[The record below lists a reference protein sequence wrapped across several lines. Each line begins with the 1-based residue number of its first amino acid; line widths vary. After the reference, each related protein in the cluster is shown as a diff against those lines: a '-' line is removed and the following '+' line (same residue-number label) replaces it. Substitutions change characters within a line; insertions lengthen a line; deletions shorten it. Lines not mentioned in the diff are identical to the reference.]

1 MDNLDASQKF
11 LFYSNNEGKQNI
23 QIYLQDETVWIT
35 QKGMSEVFDIDRS
48 VITKHLK
55 NIFESLELEEN
66 SVCAKIAH
74 TAEDGKKYNTNF
86 YNLDV
91 IISVGYRV
99 NSQKATQFRIWA
111 TSILKEYLIKGF
123 AMDDERLKQGKTLFG
138 KKFTSSSQ
146 SLQNRPWM

>member
-11 LFYSNNEGKQNI
+11 LFYTNSEGKQNI
-23 QIYLQDETVWIT
+23 QVYLQDETVWIT

-66 SVCAKIAH
+66 SVRAKIAH

-86 YNLDV
+86 YNLDA

-99 NSQKATQFRIWA
+99 NSQKATQFRI
-111 TSILKEYLIKGF
+111 
-123 AMDDERLKQGKTLFG
+123 
-138 KKFTSSSQ
+138 
-146 SLQNRPWM
+146 